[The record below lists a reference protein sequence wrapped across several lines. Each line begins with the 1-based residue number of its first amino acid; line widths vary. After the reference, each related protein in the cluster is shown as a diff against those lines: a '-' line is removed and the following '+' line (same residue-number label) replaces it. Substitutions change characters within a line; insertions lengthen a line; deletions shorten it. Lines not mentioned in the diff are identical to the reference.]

1 MDVDG
6 RKVAGA
12 LLISEEL
19 DAATPYAGS
28 LEVRKR
34 FPNSSLISAPGGTT
48 HAGSLSGVSCVDDK
62 IADYLATGKLP
73 KRQPGN
79 HSDVQCDPVPAPV
92 PDGAAAQKSDS
103 SAKAAQEKQST
114 LAQLLHF

>member
-1 MDVDG
+1 MPQ
-6 RKVAGA
+6 RPEEA
-12 LLISEEL
+12 LKYLYR
-19 DAATPYAGS
+19 DP
-28 LEVRKR
+28 
-34 FPNSSLISAPGGTT
+34 FPNASLISAPGGTT

-62 IADYLATGKLP
+62 IADYLATGTLP
-73 KRQPGN
+73 KRPPGN
-79 HSDVQCDPVPAPV
+79 HSDVQCSPVPPPV